1 MIAERR
7 DPADVASNTVLDIGR
22 IIETEHLPV
31 PVESVLPGQVASPH
45 LAAFA
50 GIVVLA
56 VLGGVLLLRKRLEE
70 RSAIG
75 TTRDAQS
82 DEFVTDRERVR
93 RLITD
98 NGGRMKQ
105 SRIVDS
111 VDWSKAKVSRLLADL
126 EEDGQVTK
134 LRLGRENLVC
144 LPGNEPTASRSP
156 EQSRSGSGTG
166 AAGGTG
172 GGTAGG
178 TGTESGSP
186 PGPSSSASTSARSH
200 SQSQSQSNQD

>member
-1 MIAERR
+1 MIAENR
-7 DPADVASNTVLDIGR
+7 DPAIVASDTVWDIGKILEAR
-22 IIETEHLPV
+22 NLPNS
-31 PVESVLPGQVASPH
+31 VESVLPGQVASPH

-56 VLGGVLLLRKRLEE
+56 ILGGALLVRKRLDE

-75 TTRDAQS
+75 TSQQGQPE
-82 DEFVTDRERVR
+82 EFVTDRERVR
-93 RLITD
+93 RLITE

-144 LPGNEPTASRSP
+144 LPGHEPTASQSP
-156 EQSRSGSGTG
+156 DQ
-166 AAGGTG
+166 
-172 GGTAGG
+172 
-178 TGTESGSP
+178 
-186 PGPSSSASTSARSH
+186 SSSSSSSGPGSRAGASGAGTSARSR
-200 SQSQSQSNQD
+200 SQSQSQSNND

>member
-1 MIAERR
+1 MIAENR
-7 DPADVASNTVLDIGR
+7 DPTAVASDTVWDIGT
-22 IIETEHLPV
+22 IIETESLPG
-31 PVESVLPGQVASPH
+31 PVEFPGQVASPH

-56 VLGGVLLLRKRLEE
+56 ILGGALLARKRLEE
-70 RSAIG
+70 RSTIG
-75 TTRDAQS
+75 ASRDGQP

-144 LPGNEPTASRSP
+144 LPGHEPTASRSSSG
-156 EQSRSGSGTG
+156 EQSQPGSSPGSGSGTG
-166 AAGGTG
+166 T
-172 GGTAGG
+172 G
-178 TGTESGSP
+178 TGTATG
-186 PGPSSSASTSARSH
+186 SSAGASARSH
-200 SQSQSQSNQD
+200 SKSQSNPD